1 MIPKK
6 DFKMLLKEYDKV
18 YDKYEIF
25 RNGGKEVKSSWH
37 KLFNSL
43 NLKGKKEFGIREALA
58 SFKRVGM
65 RFHPNF
71 VDSSELYSK
80 FFLQMNTRIFL
91 DILQEK
97 TGSFLGS
104 DGSNFVASGF
114 PWHRDWFVKTLM
126 MKW

>member
-1 MIPKK
+1 MYFTKKELEQSISFNDKRIKNFFDTFGFVVIRQMIPKK

-80 FFLQMNTRIFL
+80 YFFTN
-91 DILQEK
+91 E
-97 TGSFLGS
+97 
-104 DGSNFVASGF
+104 
-114 PWHRDWFVKTLM
+114 
-126 MKW
+126 